1 MNTQATFDSPGIL
14 IVDDEAPLR
23 EIFSELLRE
32 CRHRVL
38 TAANTAEAHC
48 ILQTETVDVV
58 VCDQDMPGEDG
69 LTFLTGLRKTHPTL
83 QRILMTGQL
92 SETLAL
98 RGINEAQLLR
108 YIQKPC
114 PPQELMEAVAEAV
127 KIAKQEA
134 LRASPQADCKN
145 TGRKGMV
152 NRTESSIFQL
162 VITGIIGL
170 LALMITFIILFGL
183 LYLFKCLL
191 GIDLFPEIH
200 LWDVL

>member
-1 MNTQATFDSPGIL
+1 M
-14 IVDDEAPLR
+14 DDEAPLR

-32 CRHRVL
+32 CRHKVL
-38 TAANTAEAHC
+38 TAANATEARS
-48 ILQTETVDVV
+48 ILQTEAVDVV
-58 VCDQDMPGEDG
+58 VCDLDMPGEDG
-69 LTFLTGLRKTHPTL
+69 LTFLAGLRKSHPTL
-83 QRILMTGQL
+83 QRILITGQF
-92 SETLAL
+92 SKTLAL

-114 PPQELMEAVAEAV
+114 SPQELMEAVAEAV
-127 KIAKQEA
+127 KIVKQEA
-134 LRASPQADCKN
+134 LRASPQADSKN
-145 TGRKGMV
+145 TLRKSMI
-152 NRTESSIFQL
+152 NRTESTIFQL

-170 LALMITFIILFGL
+170 LALATAVVILFGL